1 MPKSKLLK
9 SSTPKKS
16 LITFKSDPK
25 PKPKKKTAK
34 ASNTRILSEIRFYQ
48 HLLTPLIWRAS
59 FIRVVIQ
66 ICREM
71 DCQFR
76 WKPTALEALQ
86 EATEM
91 YVTVFLADSYLLAT
105 HSGRVTLFPRDM
117 QLLRRLRSVN

>member
-1 MPKSKLLK
+1 MPVTKRK

-16 LITFKSDPK
+16 LITFKSEPK
-25 PKPKKKTAK
+25 PKPKPRPPKNS
-34 ASNTRILSEIRFYQ
+34 SNRKILREIKFYQ
-48 HLLTPLIWRAS
+48 HLIAPLIWRAS

-66 ICREM
+66 ICREL

-86 EATEM
+86 ESVEM
-91 YVTVFLADSYLLAT
+91 YITIFLADANLLAA

-117 QLLRRLRSVN
+117 QLLRRLRAVN